1 MKKILSRISKGKRGS
16 KGSWKCHLMGKTKK
30 ENPAEISPR
39 TKTTPPWITNRMRPH
54 KTWSRHFL
62 KRQHRA
68 MTSRK
73 VYNSR
78 QAIWCIH
85 ETSIIGMRRRKTL
98 EARKRRRRAIS
109 AYRSSLL
116 TTGPGRSRSLART
129 KDPIRAHLSGMPKT
143 TIEIM
148 MIISGN

>member
-16 KGSWKCHLMGKTKK
+16 KGSWKCHLMGKTKNA
-30 ENPAEISPR
+30 NPGAISPR
-39 TKTTPPWITNRMRPH
+39 TKTTPQWITSRMRPH
-54 KTWSRHFL
+54 KTWSRHFP
-62 KRQHRA
+62 KRRHRA

-78 QAIWCIH
+78 QAIWYIH

-98 EARKRRRRAIS
+98 EAKKRRRRAIS

-116 TTGPGRSRSLART
+116 TTGPDRSRSSART
-129 KDPIRAHLSGMPKT
+129 KDPIRARLYGMPKT
-143 TIEIM
+143 TIEITM
-148 MIISGN
+148 TIPGN

>member
-16 KGSWKCHLMGKTKK
+16 KGSLKCHLMGKTKK
-30 ENPAEISPR
+30 ENLGAISPR

-62 KRQHRA
+62 KRRHRA
-68 MTSRK
+68 MISRK

-78 QAIWCIH
+78 QAIWYIH

-98 EARKRRRRAIS
+98 EAKKRRRRAIS

-116 TTGPGRSRSLART
+116 TTGPDRSRSSART
-129 KDPIRAHLSGMPKT
+129 KDPIRARL
-143 TIEIM
+143 
-148 MIISGN
+148 